1 MSESQQS
8 PHLYPFTAIVGQ
20 ELMKLALILNAINP
34 SVGGVLI
41 SGEKGTAKSTAVR
54 ALANLL
60 PEIEVADACAYSCN
74 PHDVEALCHACRGN
88 GSGAR
93 TRTVRVAELPL
104 NATEEMI
111 LGGLDFS
118 ASISNGIRV
127 FQPGLMARA
136 NRGILY
142 IDEVNLLSDHLVDII
157 LDVSASGEN
166 VVERD
171 GISHSHP
178 ARFILVGTMNPE
190 EGELRPQ
197 LLDRFGLCVRVH
209 GEVDVASR
217 VEVLRRRDA
226 FDRAPAT
233 FARGF
238 AADENTLRQKIS
250 VARTLLPSVEI
261 PEQLRRVIAE
271 ICVGHQVA
279 GHRCDIVITQTAR
292 ALAAFEARR
301 EVLPE
306 DVRRAAALA
315 LPHRKREQA
324 SRNDALNEAGAYN
337 SPRPIPKPTL
347 NPEEYPE
354 ERPAHV
360 SVRDATREEMGF
372 EPAQRPRQ
380 RSDSPEAI
388 FDIGPTFR
396 VREIG
401 HRTDRLFRQ
410 GTGRRSRTRT
420 RHKRGRYV
428 RSISRR
434 LTGDVAL
441 DATIRAAAPY
451 QLMRQTDNGLAVIIR
466 SEDIREKVRE
476 TRIGNFLLFIVDASG
491 SMGAKGRMVASKGAI
506 MSLLKDAYQKRD
518 RVAMV
523 SFRKQEAVVN
533 LPPTSSIYRAGVLLK
548 ELPVG
553 GKTPLAAGL
562 RKGQGVLRNVLLKDS
577 ECRPILIVITDG
589 KANESIGDRDPFWE
603 SLSAARA
610 LAADKR
616 IKSIVVDA
624 EEQGGFQYRFSVRL
638 ADVLQAEYFQIK
650 DLRAAT
656 LLEIVRS
663 GV

>member
-1 MSESQQS
+1 M
-8 PHLYPFTAIVGQ
+8 
-20 ELMKLALILNAINP
+20 
-34 SVGGVLI
+34 
-41 SGEKGTAKSTAVR
+41 
-54 ALANLL
+54 
-60 PEIEVADACAYSCN
+60 
-74 PHDVEALCHACRGN
+74 
-88 GSGAR
+88 
-93 TRTVRVAELPL
+93 
-104 NATEEMI
+104 
-111 LGGLDFS
+111 
-118 ASISNGIRV
+118 
-127 FQPGLMARA
+127 
-136 NRGILY
+136 
-142 IDEVNLLSDHLVDII
+142 
-157 LDVSASGEN
+157 
-166 VVERD
+166 
-171 GISHSHP
+171 
-178 ARFILVGTMNPE
+178 
-190 EGELRPQ
+190 
-197 LLDRFGLCVRVH
+197 
-209 GEVDVASR
+209 
-217 VEVLRRRDA
+217 
-226 FDRAPAT
+226 
-233 FARGF
+233 
-238 AADENTLRQKIS
+238 
-250 VARTLLPSVEI
+250 
-261 PEQLRRVIAE
+261 
-271 ICVGHQVA
+271 
-279 GHRCDIVITQTAR
+279 
-292 ALAAFEARR
+292 
-301 EVLPE
+301 
-306 DVRRAAALA
+306 
-315 LPHRKREQA
+315 
-324 SRNDALNEAGAYN
+324 
-337 SPRPIPKPTL
+337 
-347 NPEEYPE
+347 
-354 ERPAHV
+354 
-360 SVRDATREEMGF
+360 
-372 EPAQRPRQ
+372 
-380 RSDSPEAI
+380 
-388 FDIGPTFR
+388 
-396 VREIG
+396 
-401 HRTDRLFRQ
+401 
-410 GTGRRSRTRT
+410 
-420 RHKRGRYV
+420 
-428 RSISRR
+428 
-434 LTGDVAL
+434 TGDVAL